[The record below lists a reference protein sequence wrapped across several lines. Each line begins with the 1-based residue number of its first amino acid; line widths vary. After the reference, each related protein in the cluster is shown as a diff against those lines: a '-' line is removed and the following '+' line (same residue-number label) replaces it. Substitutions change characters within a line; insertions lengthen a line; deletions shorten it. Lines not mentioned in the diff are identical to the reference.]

1 MSSSARRSIGDTAAA
16 RQAWRELTHDDGNAD
31 AGADAGIT
39 EGGAD
44 TDDDAEPRFDS
55 CGEPL
60 NEAARLALAEID
72 KDTSGSSLLL
82 SPALPPRSDR
92 EVASMHYER
101 VMEQLRRSSTD
112 GAEQHNDSSRLF
124 ANLAQI
130 GSPEGAQQLTEL

>member
-1 MSSSARRSIGDTAAA
+1 MRIEALEGEHALRSPVLLRRRA
-16 RQAWRELTHDDGNAD
+16 RQPPPPD
-31 AGADAGIT
+31 
-39 EGGAD
+39 
-44 TDDDAEPRFDS
+44 
-55 CGEPL
+55 PL
-60 NEAARLALAEID
+60 PTCRPLRHSAARLALAEID